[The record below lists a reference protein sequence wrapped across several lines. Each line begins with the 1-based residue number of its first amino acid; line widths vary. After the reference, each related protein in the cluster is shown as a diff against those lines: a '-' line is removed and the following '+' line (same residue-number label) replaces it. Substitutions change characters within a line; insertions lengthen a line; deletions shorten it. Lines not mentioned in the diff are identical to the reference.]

1 MMRFIGLTGGIASG
15 KSTVS
20 ALLKKQGA
28 FIIDADQIAYN
39 VVEQGEQ
46 AYKDIVTAFGG
57 DVVLADGRLN
67 RQKLGALVFQD
78 AKKRALLEKFTH
90 PRIEERIV
98 ELIEFAQKNSYPVII
113 LDMPLLFETGWDKRV
128 DEVWVI
134 QVDESIQRQRLM
146 KRNSFSEQEATLR
159 MKAQKSQVEKIRKA
173 DQVID
178 NNGDL
183 AKLQAEILRVWAQVM
198 Q

>member
-28 FIIDADQIAYN
+28 FIIDADQIAHDI
-39 VVEQGEQ
+39 VEQGER
-46 AYKDIVTAFGG
+46 AYEDIVTAFGR
-57 DVVLADGRLN
+57 DVILADGRLN

-78 AKKRALLEKFTH
+78 AEKRALLEKFTH
-90 PRIEERIV
+90 PRIEEKIV
-98 ELIEFAQKNSYPVII
+98 ELMQYAKKNSFQVII
-113 LDMPLLFETGWDKRV
+113 LDMPLLFETGWDKKV

-134 QVDESIQRQRLM
+134 QVDEAIQRQRLM
-146 KRNSFSEQEATLR
+146 KRNFFSEQEAMLR
-159 MKAQKSQVEKIRKA
+159 MKAQQSQTEKIRKA

-183 AKLQAEILRVWAQVM
+183 AKLQAEILRIWAQVM

>member
-1 MMRFIGLTGGIASG
+1 MRFIGLTGGIASG

-39 VVEQGEQ
+39 IVEQGEQ
-46 AYKDIVTAFGG
+46 AYKDIVTAFGD

-90 PRIEERIV
+90 PRIEEKIV
-98 ELIEFAQKNSYPVII
+98 ELMEFAQKNSYPVII

-159 MKAQKSQVEKIRKA
+159 MNAQQSQVEKIRKA

>member
-39 VVEQGEQ
+39 IVEQGEQ
-46 AYKDIVTAFGG
+46 AYKDIVTAFGE

-90 PRIEERIV
+90 PRIEEKIV
-98 ELIEFAQKNSYPVII
+98 ELMEFAQKNSYPVII

-159 MKAQKSQVEKIRKA
+159 IKAQQSQVEKIRKA